1 MKSNPAKTTIDDFLV
16 IAYLLKK
23 AAETGGGL
31 TPLQINKLVYICHGW
46 ALGKLDRP
54 LIDNRFGQIQ
64 AWKYG
69 PVVRNVYDRLKQ
81 WGAKEVTFS
90 SFCEYFGSYGLG
102 EKQAREFLT
111 RELANLKENDPEVYR
126 LLEVVWYVYKDITG
140 GQLIT
145 ITHEDETPWH
155 KHVRYGKIF
164 RQVLP
169 NIHIPDSTIAE
180 HYRIKLKDYP
190 PLSDA

>member
-1 MKSNPAKTTIDDFLV
+1 MKPDSPKPTIDVFLV

-23 AAETGGGL
+23 AKAEGRGL

-54 LIDNRFGQIQ
+54 LIDNRSGQIE

-69 PVVRNVYDRLKQ
+69 PVVRSIYYYLRRWKAQELTYD
-81 WGAKEVTFS
+81 
-90 SFCEYFGSYGLG
+90 SFCKEFDPYGYGKEYG
-102 EKQAREFLT
+102 EEFLKKMLH
-111 RELANLKENDPEVYR
+111 ELEKTDPEICK
-126 LLEVVWYVYKDITG
+126 LLDIVWYVYKDLTG

-145 ITHEDETPWH
+145 ITHKNETPWT
-155 KHVRYGKIF
+155 KHVRRNVF

-180 HYRIKLKDYP
+180 HYRIELKDLP
-190 PLSDA
+190 SLSDA

>member
-1 MKSNPAKTTIDDFLV
+1 MSTNPQKKTIDEFLV

-23 AAETGGGL
+23 AEEEGRGL

-46 ALGKLDRP
+46 ALGKLGRP
-54 LIDNRFGQIQ
+54 LIDNHSGQIE

-69 PVVRNVYDRLKQ
+69 PVVRGVYYRLKR
-81 WGAKEVTFS
+81 WKAEELTYD
-90 SFCEYFGSYGLG
+90 SFCDEFDPYGYGKEYG
-102 EKQAREFLT
+102 KEFLT
-111 RELANLKENDPEVYR
+111 EMLHDLKKTDPEICK
-126 LLEVVWYVYKDITG
+126 LFDIVWYVYKDLTG

-145 ITHEDETPWH
+145 ITHKDETPW
-155 KHVRYGKIF
+155 KTHVKRNVF

-180 HYRIKLKDYP
+180 HYRIKLKDLP
-190 PLSDA
+190 SLSDV